1 MKDSLLLLLSLSG
14 EENNPVESTFM
25 DWNVGTKACA
35 NTIMDAKMIGTKEA
49 SNDPLTFILQSVVAV
64 FAQII
69 GKRRM
74 L

>member
-14 EENNPVESTFM
+14 EENNPVESTLM

-64 FAQII
+64 FAQLN
-69 GKRRM
+69 GNRRM